1 MAVGLATAGVEEE
14 GEGCGG
20 DFVHVAEVT
29 AEAIGAAV
37 AEEVGG
43 EDGVAPGSVGEAN
56 FLEHPAGVGA
66 VAVSHVDG
74 AFEIGE
80 VKRDEALCE
89 ELAMG
94 GFKEGFGVADA
105 L

>member
-37 AEEVGG
+37 AEEVSG
-43 EDGVAPGSVGEAN
+43 EDGIAPGGVGEAN

-74 AFEIGE
+74 AFEI
-80 VKRDEALCE
+80 R
-89 ELAMG
+89 
-94 GFKEGFGVADA
+94 
-105 L
+105 